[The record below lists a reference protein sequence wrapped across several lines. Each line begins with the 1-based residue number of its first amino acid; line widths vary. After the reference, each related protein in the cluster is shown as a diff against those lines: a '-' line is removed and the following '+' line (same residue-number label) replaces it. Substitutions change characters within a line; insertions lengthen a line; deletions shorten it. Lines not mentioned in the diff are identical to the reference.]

1 MAAMANAEAAESL
14 LQLVLRSRKA
24 LDHAKTLCLRAE
36 TLSSAST
43 QHAVDLLALDAK
55 VTWVSDGILE
65 QLKVRSPSSGH
76 AHGICL
82 MNVASFCSRQ
92 DPEYPTFKAPRR
104 SEGSS

>member
-36 TLSSAST
+36 TLSSGSA

-65 QLKVRSPSSGH
+65 QLKVRSPSTGH
-76 AHGICL
+76 SAYL

-92 DPEYPTFKAPRR
+92 DPEYPTCKASRR
-104 SEGSS
+104 SEGHF